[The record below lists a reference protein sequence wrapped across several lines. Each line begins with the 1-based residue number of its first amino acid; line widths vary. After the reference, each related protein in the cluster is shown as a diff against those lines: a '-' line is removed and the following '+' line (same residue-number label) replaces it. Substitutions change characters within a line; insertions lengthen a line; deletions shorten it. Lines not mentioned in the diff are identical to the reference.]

1 VPDYRYVKSRALAL
15 CLALAP
21 TLSAQSQVEYIGGTS
36 GQLRTGSTGRVE
48 LTDDRYFAFY
58 GNRDVDHIQLRIPYA
73 RMNLIEYGQQVDRR
87 LALALVLSPVFLLSK
102 ARKHYLTVGFTDE
115 AGAQQAIV
123 FRVDKDSIRAA
134 LVALEARS
142 GLKVRYQDHEARK
155 AGN

>member
-1 VPDYRYVKSRALAL
+1 L
-15 CLALAP
+15 CLALAG

-36 GQLRTGSTGRVE
+36 GQLRTGSSGHVE
-48 LTDDRYFAFY
+48 LSDERYFAFY

-142 GLKVRYQDHEARK
+142 GLKVRYQDREARK

>member
-1 VPDYRYVKSRALAL
+1 VPDYCYVRICALAL
-15 CLALAP
+15 ALVCP
-21 TLSAQSQVEYIGGTS
+21 LSAQGQVEYIGGTS
-36 GQLRTGSTGRVE
+36 GQLRTGSSGHVE

-58 GNRDVDHIQLRIPYA
+58 GNREVDHIQLRIPYA

-142 GLKVRYQDHEARK
+142 GLKVRYQDQEARK

>member
-1 VPDYRYVKSRALAL
+1 MPDYCYVRICALAL
-15 CLALAP
+15 ALVCP
-21 TLSAQSQVEYIGGTS
+21 LSAQGQVEYIGGTS
-36 GQLRTGSTGRVE
+36 GQLRTGSSGHVE

-58 GNRDVDHIQLRIPYA
+58 GNREVDHIQLRIPYA

-142 GLKVRYQDHEARK
+142 GLKVRYQDQEARK

>member
-1 VPDYRYVKSRALAL
+1 VPDYCYVRICALAL
-15 CLALAP
+15 ALVCP
-21 TLSAQSQVEYIGGTS
+21 LSAQSQVEYIGGTS
-36 GQLRTGSTGRVE
+36 GQLRTGSSGHVE

-58 GNRDVDHIQLRIPYA
+58 GNREVDHIQLRIPYA

-142 GLKVRYQDHEARK
+142 GLKVRYQDQEARK